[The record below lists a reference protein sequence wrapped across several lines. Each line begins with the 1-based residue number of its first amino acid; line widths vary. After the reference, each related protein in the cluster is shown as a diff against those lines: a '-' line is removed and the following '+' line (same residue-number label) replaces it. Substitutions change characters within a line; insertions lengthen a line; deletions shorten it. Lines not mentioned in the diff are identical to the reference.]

1 MINCQMVNMIMKKT
15 YIIPAVNVHHIS
27 VADGLLQSVSTN
39 VVGTGTTTSIGNVTE
54 SDVKEDS
61 GWDLFD

>member
-1 MINCQMVNMIMKKT
+1 MKKT

>member
-1 MINCQMVNMIMKKT
+1 MKKT

-27 VADGLLQSVSTN
+27 VADGLLQSVSTKG
-39 VVGTGTTTSIGNVTE
+39 VLGDGGTTAGKVE
-54 SDVKEDS
+54 YSDVKEDS